1 MPGSRVQLLYMLMY
15 GSLYCSAQVNG
26 DKVTVAAPVAQVR
39 NLPNDYTGSRQTNAG
54 INNQPPPGKLTVL
67 VFINFYLDKHRSR
80 FLGSSLVPL
89 QFSWTVM
96 TLILDKIKYKKTTEK
111 MFPSYKKILRLLFF
125 PIYKIYV

>member
-1 MPGSRVQLLYMLMY
+1 MNMPGSRVQLLYMLMY

-39 NLPNDYTGSRQTNAG
+39 NLPNDYTGSRQTNPN
-54 INNQPPPGKLTVL
+54 IQPPPGKLTVL

-80 FLGSSLVPL
+80 FLGSSLASL

-96 TLILDKIKYKKTTEK
+96 TLILDKIKYKNTT
-111 MFPSYKKILRLLFF
+111 FLRLLLF
-125 PIYKIYV
+125 PIYRFFVSHPPRK